1 VSDFLQHASEAKYW
15 EEMKD
20 SIVYPS
26 DTLRDVIQKFLLT
39 KSQNVYLDEKNHL
52 LGVIDI
58 NDIINYLL

>member
-1 VSDFLQHASEAKYW
+1 
-15 EEMKD
+15 M
-20 SIVYPS
+20 VYPT

-39 KSQNVYLDEKNHL
+39 KSQNVYLDGKNRL